1 MTDRHPL
8 RLEARIDAPLSRWMW
23 LVKWFLALPHV
34 VVLAFLWVGFVF
46 ATLAAFV
53 ARLFTGRYP
62 RGLFGYTA
70 GVLRWSWRVQAYAF
84 GPLSTDRYPPFTLGE
99 APDYPARLE
108 LAYPEEPGRRGLPLI
123 GWWLIGIPQYVIA
136 GIIAGGW
143 GAHVS
148 VLSVLVLVAMVLLLV
163 EGAYRPALFDLIMGF
178 NRWALRTTA
187 YAAFMT
193 DVYPP
198 FRLDTGGAEPSGAA
212 PADVPPG
219 TAPA

>member
-8 RLEARIDAPLSRWMW
+8 RLEARLDAPLSRWMW
-23 LVKWFLALPHV
+23 LVKWLLALPHV
-34 VVLAFLWVGFVF
+34 VVLVFLWIGFAF

-62 RGLFGYTA
+62 RGLFGYTT

-84 GPLSTDRYPPFTLGE
+84 GPLSTDRYPPFTLDDV
-99 APDYPARLE
+99 PDYPARLQID
-108 LAYPEEPGRRGLPLI
+108 YPEGTGRRGLPLI

-136 GIIAGGW
+136 GLLAGGW
-143 GAHVS
+143 GVEVS
-148 VLSVLVLVAMVLLLV
+148 VVGVLVLVAVVLLLV
-163 EGAYRPALFDLIMGF
+163 KGAYPPALFDLVIGF
-178 NRWALRTTA
+178 NRWALRTTM

-198 FRLDTGGAEPSGAA
+198 FRLDTGGLEPAGDGPAPIPPGMA
-212 PADVPPG
+212 PA
-219 TAPA
+219 